1 MVRALAL
8 CNNIND
14 ASEDALKKC
23 GVKEMKQLRDVAC
36 SMAKHLDNAIVKK
49 TPCKYNRSTV
59 ESSID
64 SFSHYKFKKHSGLC
78 DHRLSPILDEQVK
91 EAIRAEEGDVAI
103 DMLIPVIDFF
113 IQHDDLDDSYG
124 SGSMFVSSWCDK
136 LSEAVFL
143 LKPGWENDSIVEE
156 ALESIESLQSSSSS
170 YGWDTPGLDEVRS
183 KLQRFLTTYDS
194 EGSSSEDGGD
204 ESVSKKR
211 RRPAPRKPRS
221 HF

>member
-1 MVRALAL
+1 MHKV
-8 CNNIND
+8 
-14 ASEDALKKC
+14 
-23 GVKEMKQLRDVAC
+23 VA
-36 SMAKHLDNAIVKK
+36 
-49 TPCKYNRSTV
+49 
-59 ESSID
+59 
-64 SFSHYKFKKHSGLC
+64 
-78 DHRLSPILDEQVK
+78 
-91 EAIRAEEGDVAI
+91 
-103 DMLIPVIDFF
+103 VIDFF

>member
-1 MVRALAL
+1 MHKV
-8 CNNIND
+8 
-14 ASEDALKKC
+14 
-23 GVKEMKQLRDVAC
+23 VA
-36 SMAKHLDNAIVKK
+36 
-49 TPCKYNRSTV
+49 
-59 ESSID
+59 
-64 SFSHYKFKKHSGLC
+64 
-78 DHRLSPILDEQVK
+78 
-91 EAIRAEEGDVAI
+91 
-103 DMLIPVIDFF
+103 VIDFF

-143 LKPGWENDSIVEE
+143 LKSGWENDSLVEE